1 MFRPAPASVTDGERL
16 ATTTTS
22 DGPEASTT
30 TNSKSFVD
38 VAVECARSVLRSRI
52 VSTPNDKQGVAF
64 FATANARGLD
74 DAEGGNNNNGGGG
87 GAREGVWVEQRM
99 NVPSARRIQ
108 DLADLAGARGN
119 ERLRDKIGATAD
131 ADADAAADERSY
143 YDALLRAH
151 HVAREMLNDHAPGAK
166 VRKRVLLFTNR
177 DDPLA
182 RRAGEDGRELV
193 SAWREF
199 RDVHRID
206 VTLYSLPRESPSDDG
221 VSRYRDFDPAIFYE
235 NLTTRDDEDD
245 GDTAV
250 HADNTGQELALY
262 AGHGH
267 ELVACSADRID
278 GLSLAFRKKSR
289 KRRRVRGTTFRF
301 GSGDGSPSP
310 SRSSRPRR
318 RPRSPRR

>member
-1 MFRPAPASVTDGERL
+1 M
-16 ATTTTS
+16 
-22 DGPEASTT
+22 
-30 TNSKSFVD
+30 
-38 VAVECARSVLRSRI
+38 LRSRI

-74 DAEGGNNNNGGGG
+74 DAEGGNNNNNGGG

-119 ERLRDKIGATAD
+119 ERLRDKIGASAD

-221 VSRYRDFDPAIFYE
+221 VQPVIATS
-235 NLTTRDDEDD
+235 TR
-245 GDTAV
+245 
-250 HADNTGQELALY
+250 
-262 AGHGH
+262 
-267 ELVACSADRID
+267 
-278 GLSLAFRKKSR
+278 
-289 KRRRVRGTTFRF
+289 
-301 GSGDGSPSP
+301 
-310 SRSSRPRR
+310 RSFTKI
-318 RPRSPRR
+318 